1 MNTDWDHLQTQI
13 RASDCHLTRMCHHHL
28 VSITGSRIV
37 ITERRGEWVHP
48 SFVGE
53 RSEREGVTGP
63 GSGDLHLKQISVI
76 YCGETWFTRGL
87 SRGPADARLDCSSH
101 QSTLQQTRLMGINMP
116 ELKKGKGWIQ
126 PRAENTAGCVRM
138 SRKLWGIFKELCLLW
153 QKILSCFIHRPC
165 IARALWLF
173 RRGKK
178 QTSWIKMLDCE
189 TGPGRWQQSAGKQ
202 PIRGHYEGPT
212 PR

>member
-1 MNTDWDHLQTQI
+1 MLQFSKDAGCIIVIIRFGCTALRQMEHVKHL
-13 RASDCHLTRMCHHHL
+13 MCSHHH
-28 VSITGSRIV
+28 
-37 ITERRGEWVHP
+37 
-48 SFVGE
+48 
-53 RSEREGVTGP
+53 
-63 GSGDLHLKQISVI
+63 LHLKQISII

-126 PRAENTAGCVRM
+126 PRAENTARCVRM

-153 QKILSCFIHRPC
+153 QKILSCFIQRPC

-189 TGPGRWQQSAGKQ
+189 TGPGRWQRSAG
-202 PIRGHYEGPT
+202 
-212 PR
+212 

>member
-1 MNTDWDHLQTQI
+1 MSSSSGVHHREQNSNHGEESECI
-13 RASDCHLTRMCHHHL
+13 RALSARDQRGR
-28 VSITGSRIV
+28 GSRAQAA
-37 ITERRGEWVHP
+37 P
-48 SFVGE
+48 
-53 RSEREGVTGP
+53 
-63 GSGDLHLKQISVI
+63 GDLHLKQISVI

-126 PRAENTAGCVRM
+126 PRAENTARCVRM

-153 QKILSCFIHRPC
+153 QKILSCFIQRPC

-189 TGPGRWQQSAGKQ
+189 TGPGRWQRSAG
-202 PIRGHYEGPT
+202 
-212 PR
+212 